1 MKTLNT
7 LLLSITALILTAC
20 AGPNP
25 YGNSTER
32 YTTGEANQAMQV
44 SNGVVLDV
52 QPVTIDSEGN
62 VVGKIAGGL
71 IGGIGGSSV
80 GGGRGSAAAA
90 VAGAVVG
97 GMIGNKVEEMYNKAN
112 GVQITVQLNNGQ
124 VQSIVQ
130 EANPNAMFRKGDY
143 VKVIKSA
150 TSKARVI
157 Q

>member
-130 EANPNAMFRKGDY
+130 EANPNAMFRKGDH